1 MTFLAGV
8 ATGVGQ
14 GVTSLLGD
22 KLQTEKDRFQS
33 TRDSVSKG
41 EAYEELSLSA
51 VKKQLQPIV
60 DKVKAKVKAD
70 NLLTMPE
77 NDLPAHLGFLKGLSQ
92 DQKELK
98 LTDFYLGTIGTV
110 AAQLPEKFKLDNP
123 QHIDYVLNSPFVLDP
138 RTEYEVNNFS
148 NPVAGISGPSPFV
161 EPPEVER
168 TFGEKTRDFFTAKTS
183 DQALVDIARERGISI
198 EDAKK
203 YAIMGQADEPFVPPT
218 TVTEQFATI
227 VQRNLPN
234 VNVAELG
241 ALSVFFSDKEVDQ
254 RLDTLS
260 KVPRTEMMNFLYIN
274 GGILPDDTEDT
285 NPWRDDNLTNMAR
298 VYKTDLDL
306 SVKEAA
312 QSPTG
317 QFAVNAAGIF
327 NQAQNLGVPL
337 GLEEGL
343 EEKITPAVEQTD
355 KELEAITMAKA
366 EQALMSIALSE
377 VIADPRQGTNNLIL
391 GRDAVQYLFTSD
403 GFGQLVNEIRKATG
417 IDSKMARRLAE
428 KIRNKYSTSEG
439 YQNKILGIED

>member
-1 MTFLAGV
+1 MAFLAGL

-14 GVTSLLGD
+14 GVTSLLSD

-60 DKVKAKVKAD
+60 DKVTAKVKAD
-70 NLLTMPE
+70 NLLNAPE
-77 NDLPAHLGFLKGLSQ
+77 DKLPTHLGFLKGLSK

-98 LTDFYLGTIGTV
+98 LIDFYLGTIGTV

-138 RTEYEVNNFS
+138 RTEYQVNEFS
-148 NPVAGISGPSPFV
+148 NPVAGLAGPSPFV
-161 EPPEVER
+161 EPPEAER

-198 EDAKK
+198 EDAKR
-203 YAIMGQADEPFVPPT
+203 YAVMGQADEPFMPPT

-241 ALSVFFSDKEVDQ
+241 ALSVFFSDQEVDQ

-260 KVPRTEMMNFLYIN
+260 KVPRAEMMNFLYIN
-274 GGILPDDTEDT
+274 NGILPDGTKDP
-285 NPWRDDNLTNMAR
+285 NPWKDDNLTNMAR

-317 QFAVNAAGIF
+317 QFAVDAAKYF
-327 NQAQNLGVPL
+327 NQAQDLGVPL
-337 GLEEGL
+337 GAETTT
-343 EEKITPAVEQTD
+343 TPIAEQTD
-355 KELEAITMAKA
+355 EALEKEVMTRA
-366 EQALMSIALSE
+366 EQALMKIALSE
-377 VIADPRQGTNNLIL
+377 AIEDPRLGTSALIP
-391 GRDAVQYLFTSD
+391 GNDAVQYLFTTQ
-403 GFGQLVNEIRKATG
+403 GFGQLVNEIKIATG
-417 IDSKMARRLAE
+417 VDNRMARKLAE
-428 KIRNKYSTSEG
+428 KIRRNYDTSED
-439 YQNKILGIED
+439 YQNKILGIDDKD